1 MHDAVERWKT
11 SGFVF
16 HLPCKSISL
25 IDAMILGWMGGTG
38 GESAIFRFWF
48 RGLSVGLYQKCSLA
62 TLLSL

>member
-1 MHDAVERWKT
+1 MHDAVESWKT

-25 IDAMILGWMGGTG
+25 IDGMILGWI

-48 RGLSVGLYQKCSLA
+48 RGLSVGLYQKRSLA